1 MVIMITTN
9 STMIRPSA
17 DFPGFADRPA
27 AFKRAE
33 AAAPLS
39 GLSNFALADRL
50 AAIWARNA
58 GRLERLEELRDR
70 IDTTRRH
77 LSSDA
82 GRRDLGEAYLRR
94 LIDKQQSCLDALRAD
109 RRRAAALVREI
120 ESRRACPP
128 SPHFRRALSG

>member
-1 MVIMITTN
+1 MITTN

-17 DFPGFADRPA
+17 ESPIFIGRPA
-27 AFKRAE
+27 PSRRGD
-33 AAAPLS
+33 AATAPS

-58 GRLERLEELRDR
+58 GRLDRLEELRAR
-70 IDTTRRH
+70 IAATRRH
-77 LSSDA
+77 LSCDV

-94 LIDKQQSCLDALRAD
+94 LIDKQQSCLDALRND
-109 RRRAAALVREI
+109 RRLAAALVREI
-120 ESRRACPP
+120 ESRRGSSP